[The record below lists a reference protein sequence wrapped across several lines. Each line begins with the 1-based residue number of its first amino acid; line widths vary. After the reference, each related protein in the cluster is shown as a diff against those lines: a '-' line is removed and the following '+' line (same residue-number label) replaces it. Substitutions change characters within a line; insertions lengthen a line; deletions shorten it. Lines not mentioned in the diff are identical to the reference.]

1 MSKDFRGEIW
11 ANVDSRVMDAI
22 VKANTEKVDGCVGN
36 DSYSL
41 KAIEYVQSFF
51 KGKIYA
57 TYTINGT
64 GANIIALKA
73 MLDSYSAVICA
84 NETHINVYEAGA
96 FEYTLGNKILSAES
110 PDGKL
115 TPTLIDKI
123 IKDNKK
129 YKYNPKVVVITQPTE
144 FGTVYTPEELKVL
157 CDHVHSLGMY
167 LYIDG
172 ARIGTAL
179 ASLNCTLTEIIEYPD
194 VDAFTVGGTKS
205 GAMFGEMVV
214 FRREE
219 FSRALP
225 YLQKQSFQHFDK
237 SKFIGVQFCALFE
250 NDLWI
255 ENARKA
261 NEGARLL
268 EKEFAKKG
276 VLPYYPVEA
285 NMFFGVFTK
294 AQLDRMT
301 EVFDLHYWNED
312 IGTVRIAATQFTD
325 EKTVKL
331 LTELI

>member
-11 ANVDSRVMDAI
+11 TNVDPRVMEAM
-22 VKANTEKVDGCVGN
+22 VKANLETVDGCVGN

-41 KAIEYVQSFF
+41 KAIEHIQGYF
-51 KGKIYA
+51 KEKIYA

-73 MLDSYSAVICA
+73 MLDRYSAVICA
-84 NETHINVYEAGA
+84 AETHINVYEAGA

-115 TPTLIDKI
+115 TPALIDKI

-129 YKYNPKVVVITQPTE
+129 YKYNPKVAVITQPTE
-144 FGTVYTPEELKVL
+144 FGTVYTVEELKTL
-157 CDHVHSLGMY
+157 CDYVHSLGMY
-167 LYIDG
+167 IYIDG

-179 ASLNCTLTEIIEYPD
+179 ATLGCTLTEMIEYPD

-214 FRREE
+214 FRRKE
-219 FSRALP
+219 FAAALP

-237 SKFIGVQFCALFE
+237 SKFIGAQFCALFE

-255 ENARKA
+255 ENAKKA
-261 NEGARLL
+261 NEGAKLL
-268 EKEFAKKG
+268 EIEFAKKG
-276 VLPYYPVEA
+276 IYPYYPVEA
-285 NMFFGVFTK
+285 NMFFAVLSK
-294 AQLDRMT
+294 EQLERLT
-301 EVFDLHYWNED
+301 SVFDLHYWNRD
-312 IGTVRIAATQFTD
+312 TKAVRIASTQYTN
-325 EKTVKL
+325 EETVKK
-331 LTELI
+331 LTDLI